1 MLLVLDIGNTN
12 TVIGVYD
19 GEELVSDWRVVT
31 LPERTADEYGVLVQS
46 LYYSSKISSR
56 DIRDIIV
63 SCVVPPMVG
72 IVDELCEKYFHLHPM
87 FVEPGIKTGMPIL
100 YDNPREVGADR
111 IVNSVAA
118 YRRCQREL
126 IVVDFGTATTFD
138 YVSAKGEY
146 LGGVIA
152 PGLTTSS
159 EALFS
164 RASKLPK
171 VELIRPKT
179 IIGKNTIH
187 SMQSGI
193 VFGYVDMV
201 DGIIHRI
208 KIETGSDPYIIATG
222 GLADLIAKE
231 SKTIQEVDHYLTLEG
246 LKELHKMNKA

>member
-1 MLLVLDIGNTN
+1 
-12 TVIGVYD
+12 
-19 GEELVSDWRVVT
+19 
-31 LPERTADEYGVLVQS
+31 
-46 LYYSSKISSR
+46 
-56 DIRDIIV
+56 
-63 SCVVPPMVG
+63 
-72 IVDELCEKYFHLHPM
+72 
-87 FVEPGIKTGMPIL
+87 VEPGIKTGMPII

-118 YRRCQREL
+118 YRRYQREL

-138 YVSAKGEY
+138 YVSVKGEY

-179 IIGKNTIH
+179 VIGKNTIH

-201 DGIIHRI
+201 DGIINRI
-208 KIETGSDPYIIATG
+208 KVETGSDPYIIATG
-222 GLADLIAKE
+222 GLADLIASE
-231 SKTIQEVDHYLTLEG
+231 SKTIREVDHYLTLEG
-246 LKELHKMNKA
+246 LKELYKMNKE